1 MTIREILARRETLRQ
16 EARSIHA
23 AHPDGLPAEQEARWQ
38 AIEAEAATLAASE
51 RRQAMIDEMDRRA
64 TGQPLGGTSTGDAR
78 LDRALDGYRLVRALG
93 GAAGLRSD
101 DGLEREI
108 GQEIARR
115 SGIASEGLRVPLPVL
130 VRDPA
135 ETRAITSTGTGGN
148 LIGTEL
154 RQPIEPLMAASFVAA
169 AGATVISGLNGR
181 VAFPRIMGDAGTTWI
196 DGDGQD
202 VPLSDPA
209 VEQVGMQP
217 RTVGSRTE
225 LSRNLLVQDSLDVE
239 RMVRRSQARQLAAAI
254 DRAAITGD
262 GTGNAPRGIMATPG
276 VGSVSL
282 GTNGGAITPD
292 AVADLVGAV
301 ADANADTSTAG
312 FLTNTKVQRAIAKL
326 KDTTGRP
333 LGEAVVLQGKPVLYT
348 NSVPST
354 LTKGTGS
361 GLSAMI
367 YAGAFSEMAV
377 GIWENGLSVLVNPYG
392 EAYARGGVQV
402 RTLAS
407 VDIALLH
414 PAAFAVL
421 RDVVA

>member
-16 EARSIHA
+16 EARAMHA
-23 AHPDGLPAEQEARWQ
+23 AHPDGLPAEQETRWQ
-38 AIEAEAATLAASE
+38 AIEAEAARLDAAE
-51 RRQAMIDEMDRRA
+51 RRQALIDDMDRRA
-64 TGQPLGGTSTGDAR
+64 SGVPVGASTGDNR
-78 LDRALDGYRLVRALG
+78 LDRALEGYRLVRALG
-93 GAAGLRSD
+93 GAAGLRND

-108 GQEIARR
+108 GAEIARR
-115 SGIASEGLRVPLPVL
+115 SGIAAEGLRVPLPVL
-130 VRDPA
+130 VRDP
-135 ETRAITSTGTGGN
+135 ETRAVTSTGAGAA
-148 LIGTEL
+148 LISTEV

-169 AGATVISGLNGR
+169 AGATVLSNLTGR
-181 VAFPRIMGDAGTTWI
+181 VSFPRVTGDAGTTWI

-239 RMVRRSQARQLAAAI
+239 RMVRRGQARQLAAAI
-254 DRAAITGD
+254 DRAAIAGD
-262 GTGNAPRGIMATPG
+262 GTGNAPRGILNTPN
-276 VGSVSL
+276 VNSVSL
-282 GTNGGAITPD
+282 GANGGALTYD

-312 FLTNTKVQRAIAKL
+312 FLAGTKIQRAVAKL

-333 LGEAVVLQGKPVLYT
+333 LGESVVLGGKPVRYT
-348 NSVPST
+348 NSVPSN
-354 LTKGTGS
+354 LTKGTGA

-367 YAGAFSEMAV
+367 YAGAWSELLIGVWAD
-377 GIWENGLSVLVNPYG
+377 GLSVLVNPYG

-407 VDIALLH
+407 VDVALAH
-414 PAAFAVL
+414 PASFAVI
-421 RDVVA
+421 RDVAA

>member
-1 MTIREILARRETLRQ
+1 MTVREILARREALRN
-16 EARSIHA
+16 EARAIHA
-23 AHPDGLPAEQEARWQ
+23 AHPDGLPAEQESRWA
-38 AIEAEAATLAASE
+38 AIEAEVATLTAAE
-51 RRQAMIDEMDRRA
+51 RRAALLDEMDRRA
-64 TGQPLGGTSTGDAR
+64 AGTPVGGAGTGDR
-78 LDRALDGYRLVRALG
+78 NLDRALEGYRLVRALG
-93 GAAGLRSD
+93 GAAGLRND

-115 SGIASEGLRVPLPVL
+115 SGIAAEGLRVPLPVL
-130 VRDPA
+130 VREPA
-135 ETRAITSTGTGGN
+135 ETRALTSTTGAA
-148 LIGTEL
+148 LISTET

-169 AGATVISGLNGR
+169 IGATVLSGLTGR
-181 VAFPRIMGDAGTTWI
+181 VSFPRITGDSGTTWI

-254 DRAAITGD
+254 DRAAIAGD
-262 GTGNAPRGIMATPG
+262 GTGNTPKGILATAG
-276 VGSVSL
+276 TGSVSA
-282 GTNGGAITPD
+282 GTNGGAISAD
-292 AVADLVGAV
+292 LVADLVGAV

-312 FLTNTKVQRAIAKL
+312 FLTNTKVQKAVAKL

-333 LGEAVVLQGKPVLYT
+333 LGEAVVLGGKPVLYT
-348 NSVPST
+348 NSAPSNG
-354 LTKGTGS
+354 TKGTGA

-367 YAGAFSEMAV
+367 YAGAWSELLIGVWAD
-377 GIWENGLSVLVNPYG
+377 GLSVLVNPYG

-407 VDIALLH
+407 VDVALAH
-414 PAAFAVL
+414 PASFAVV
-421 RDVVA
+421 RDIAA